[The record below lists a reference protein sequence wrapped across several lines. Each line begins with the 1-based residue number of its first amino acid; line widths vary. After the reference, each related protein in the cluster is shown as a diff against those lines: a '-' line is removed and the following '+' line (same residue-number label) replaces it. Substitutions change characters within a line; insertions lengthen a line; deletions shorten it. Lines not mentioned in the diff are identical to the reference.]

1 MNRLVSLSSSYR
13 FSSSLLI
20 IAIIFT
26 SVRGYGQ
33 NAGARGMVSFG
44 KSAGLASDTLYLDVN
59 QDIAVQLLPFEQ
71 LLKVAIAY
79 SPLMKYQREVVGI
92 ADAATSTTKAQ
103 ILQNISAGGGYAWTN
118 QSLGGNTRSSVPVT
132 PGTPGTNPDVN
143 TNTSGLQLSNGY
155 RAGVDVRISLFDLF
169 GRKHQIRQAVANQR
183 AAEAQL
189 DVLELQL
196 RQQLITLYQ
205 DMITSQQ
212 ILKVRLLDEQASLA
226 AYRIAE
232 AELQKG
238 TITATA
244 FAASTTQYAQT
255 KSLSEQLKGDFLKQ
269 VHFFEA
275 LMGVPIQRLKR

>member
-1 MNRLVSLSSSYR
+1 
-13 FSSSLLI
+13 
-20 IAIIFT
+20 
-26 SVRGYGQ
+26 
-33 NAGARGMVSFG
+33 MVSFG

-92 ADAATSTTKAQ
+92 ADAATSVTKAQ
-103 ILQNISAGGGYAWTN
+103 ILQNVSASGGYAWTN

-132 PGTPGTNPDVN
+132 PGTGTPGTNPDVN

-212 ILKVRLLDEQASLA
+212 VLKVRLLDEQASLA

>member
-1 MNRLVSLSSSYR
+1 
-13 FSSSLLI
+13 
-20 IAIIFT
+20 
-26 SVRGYGQ
+26 
-33 NAGARGMVSFG
+33 MVSFG

-103 ILQNISAGGGYAWTN
+103 ILQNVSAGGGYAWTN
-118 QSLGGNTRSSVPVT
+118 QTLGGNTRSSGTAT

-143 TNTSGLQLSNGY
+143 TSSSGLQLSNGY
-155 RAGVDVRISLFDLF
+155 RVGVDVRISLFDLF

-226 AYRIAE
+226 AFRIAE
-232 AELQKG
+232 TELQKG
-238 TITATA
+238 SITATA

>member
-1 MNRLVSLSSSYR
+1 M
-13 FSSSLLI
+13 
-20 IAIIFT
+20 
-26 SVRGYGQ
+26 
-33 NAGARGMVSFG
+33 
-44 KSAGLASDTLYLDVN
+44 
-59 QDIAVQLLPFEQ
+59 QLLPFEQ

-79 SPLMKYQREVVGI
+79 SPLMKYQHEVVSI
-92 ADAATSTTKAQ
+92 ADAATSTAKAQ
-103 ILQNISAGGGYAWTN
+103 ILQNLSAGGGYAWTN
-118 QSLGGNTRSSVPVT
+118 QTLGGNTRSSTPVT
-132 PGTPGTNPDVN
+132 PGTGGTNPDIN
-143 TNTSGLQLSNGY
+143 TSSSGLQLSNGY
-155 RAGVDVRISLFDLF
+155 RVGVDVRISLFDLF
-169 GRKHQIRQAVANQR
+169 GRKHQIRQAAANQR